1 MRIIKYEC
9 ALVKY
14 EIAILLSVFKFL
26 FVNNLQPLELGQWTA
41 HIQPPANG
49 KLSIEEQFVCFVSLS
64 RFAVRLPF
72 LMRLDELD
80 YHLPREQ
87 IAQRPLDRREASR
100 LLFLD
105 RSSGLFEDGL
115 FVEFPS
121 LLRGDELLVFNNA
134 RVIPA
139 RLFGRRAGVHSQPPS
154 RATRS
159 EHLTG
164 KVEIFL
170 TRELDPE
177 TWEALVRPGRKM
189 QVGERVLFGEG
200 ELEAEVLARGQL
212 GMRTLRFISHDQ
224 SSISQH
230 FERLGHVP
238 LPPYIDRADET
249 SDRERYQTVF
259 AKRPGAIAAPTAG
272 LHFSTEILEKIR
284 ARGVEICE
292 LTLHVGLGTFQ
303 PIHGETL
310 ESHVMHAESYEILAE
325 TADRIQAARDA
336 GRPIL
341 AIGTTAVRA
350 LEDAALRAAES
361 GSANLVLSGKAEARL
376 FIVPG
381 FRFRVVEGL
390 LTNFHLPRSTLLALV
405 CAFAG
410 REHVLAAYNHA
421 VEAGYRFY
429 SYGDCQLIR

>member
-1 MRIIKYEC
+1 
-9 ALVKY
+9 
-14 EIAILLSVFKFL
+14 
-26 FVNNLQPLELGQWTA
+26 
-41 HIQPPANG
+41 
-49 KLSIEEQFVCFVSLS
+49 
-64 RFAVRLPF
+64 
-72 LMRLDELD
+72 MRLDELD
-80 YHLPREQ
+80 YRLPRDQ

-100 LLFLD
+100 LLSLD
-105 RSSGLFEDGL
+105 RSSRIFEDSL
-115 FVEFPS
+115 FTEFPN
-121 LLRGDELLVFNNA
+121 LLRGDELLILNNA

-139 RLFGRRAGVHSQPPS
+139 RLFGSRAGVHSQPPS
-154 RATRS
+154 RATKS

-170 TRELDPE
+170 TREVDAE

-189 QVGERVLFGEG
+189 HVGERVLFGEG
-200 ELEAEVLARGQL
+200 ELQAEVLSRGEL
-212 GMRTLRFISHDQ
+212 GLRTLRFTSHDQ
-224 SSISQH
+224 NSISQH

-238 LPPYIDRADET
+238 LPPYIERADET
-249 SDRERYQTVF
+249 SDREHYQTVF

-284 ARGVEICE
+284 ARGVEIRE
-292 LTLHVGLGTFQ
+292 LTLNVGLGTFQ

-310 ESHVMHAESYEILAE
+310 ESHVMHSESYEIPNE
-325 TADRIQAARDA
+325 TAERLQAARDA

-361 GSANLVLSGKAEARL
+361 GSAKIVLPGKAEARL

-381 FRFRVVEGL
+381 FRFRVVDGL

-410 REHVLAAYNHA
+410 RERVLAAYEHA
-421 VEAGYRFY
+421 VNAGYRFY
-429 SYGDCQLIR
+429 SYGDCMLIR